1 MTMGQGFSREN
12 VKNFAEA
19 FTPPQLT
26 FQMMLMPEMR
36 DVLKDLRNAP
46 TDPCVGQGQFP
57 ATQLV
62 LRMFYNLD
70 RLDERTALHALYTLY
85 GIDIQAESIDECK
98 AHMLAT
104 FCDAWEFFTGKE
116 VSLNLLRFATSIIE
130 HNFIVGDSEKD
141 CANCLDR
148 LGLHEAAERAR
159 AFEAEKNPKKK
170 PKKES
175 RQLTLFQE
183 VNGDE

>member
-12 VKNFAEA
+12 VKQHGEV
-19 FTPPQLT
+19 FTPPMMT
-26 FQMMLMPEMR
+26 FKMMLLPEVR
-36 DVLKDLRNAP
+36 DVLTDLRNAP

-62 LRMFYNLD
+62 LRMLYNLD
-70 RLDERTALHALYTLY
+70 RLDERTALHALYTIY

-104 FCDAWEFFTGKE
+104 FCDAYEFFTGRE
-116 VSLNLLRFATSIIE
+116 VPLNLLRFATSIIE
-130 HNFIVGDSEKD
+130 HNFIVGDSLND

-148 LGLHEAAERAR
+148 LGFHEEAERAR
-159 AFEAEKNPKKK
+159 AMAKPDKKRK
-170 PKKES
+170 PPKES
-175 RQLTLFQE
+175 RQLTLF
-183 VNGDE
+183 